1 MKSSNCPPIKG
12 YLPVRL
18 VLPPPVGVG
27 GADGQFTTFIY
38 LKEHSNKQGS
48 ETLFVANVPA
58 GGPVRSDLLLEA
70 LFGKYG
76 DVQRVTVVQDP
87 RKVGESSDDRA
98 VELFREAALAGVDGG
113 TAIARSRQKG
123 DGKFAHVVFASSSD
137 LKRAMK
143 SIKQEVANKS
153 EDRLHSLSLGR
164 ERIEELIRQTD
175 RMQRQ
180 PDGVEVNSD
189 DDEHDEAD
197 REDGGDMPTGMRA
210 IAQEARVRA
219 YRHMPRS
226 ELMEMC
232 NSAMAAFEHEEV
244 ETERRAKMAA
254 DQPDD
259 DGFITV
265 AQGVPSFGATNDL
278 EEDKHARRRA
288 GKRNRKR
295 KAGGSGADELQD
307 FYRFQLKET
316 RKKELTNLKAMF
328 EKDLAKVRKMKE
340 ERLYR
345 PF

>member
-1 MKSSNCPPIKG
+1 MVKSSRCPPIKG

-18 VLPPPVGVG
+18 VLPPVVGVG
-27 GADGQFTTFIY
+27 GADGHFTTFIY
-38 LKEHSNKQGS
+38 LKEHSNKKGS

-58 GGPVRSDLLLEA
+58 GGPIRSDLLLGS
-70 LFGKYG
+70 LFEQYG

-87 RKVGESSDDRA
+87 RKVEESSGDRA

-113 TAIARSRQKG
+113 TASSRRKG
-123 DGKFAHVVFASSSD
+123 DGKFAHVVFASSSE
-137 LKRAMK
+137 LKKAMK
-143 SIKQEVANKS
+143 LIKQEAANKS
-153 EDRLHSLSLGR
+153 ENRLHSICLGSD
-164 ERIEELIRQTD
+164 RIEELTRQTD
-175 RMQRQ
+175 RLQRQ
-180 PDGVEVNSD
+180 SDEVDEKSD
-189 DDEHDEAD
+189 DDEHDEAAG
-197 REDGGDMPTGMRA
+197 EDGSDMLTGVRA

-232 NSAMAAFEHEEV
+232 NSAMEAFEHEEV

-254 DQPDD
+254 EQPDD

-265 AQGVPSFGATNDL
+265 AQGAPSFGTTNDL

-316 RKKELTNLKAMF
+316 RRKEVNDLKSMF

>member
-1 MKSSNCPPIKG
+1 MKSSTCPPIKG

-18 VLPPPVGVG
+18 ELPPVVGVG
-27 GADGQFTTFIY
+27 GADDRFTTFIY
-38 LKEHSNKQGS
+38 LKEHSSNNKGS

-58 GGPVRSDLLLEA
+58 GGPVRSDLLLGA
-70 LFGKYG
+70 LFEQYG
-76 DVQRVTVVQDP
+76 DVQRVTVAQDP
-87 RKVGESSDDRA
+87 RKVGESSGDGA
-98 VELFREAALAGVDGG
+98 VEMFREAALAGVDGG
-113 TAIARSRQKG
+113 AANSRQKG

-137 LKRAMK
+137 LKMAMK
-143 SIKQEVANKS
+143 SIKQEVANS

-164 ERIEELIRQTD
+164 DRIEELTRQTA
-175 RMQRQ
+175 RLQRQ
-180 PDGVEVNSD
+180 PDEVDGNSD
-189 DDEHDEAD
+189 DDEHDEAGE
-197 REDGGDMPTGMRA
+197 EDGGDELTGIRA

-259 DGFITV
+259 DGFVTV
-265 AQGVPSFGATNDL
+265 AQGTPSFGTTNDL

-316 RKKELTNLKAMF
+316 RKKEVNDLKSMF